1 MFYFE
6 GIMKS
11 NLFIPTKIKVGF
23 QERKDTFTGKLAYI
37 IYFDE
42 KGVLRKESSWEG
54 WRDKKIAAIEYDN
67 VPTRYVVNKGVDRYG
82 YFGSGRSIAR
92 IYDTRDFEFEISISN
107 LMGILMHSDVSKR
120 DIVEE
125 CVYAW
130 SGKDLVLLPV
140 NSTEYQES
148 VEYTKKQSLTLST
161 KSLVKGH
168 TYVAKKHDTSYLYIG
183 YYNWYYNGYRYSD
196 NININQQHKGKKH
209 VFYNLHNKTFETIS
223 MSALA
228 ECTSTDIP
236 ENFSNI
242 VEQFENSSNYKKIV
256 DFKLIKLDKLEYREK
271 EWQKASQD
279 AVNKQDNDNFHKK
292 YYQDKLE
299 NMGEYELYVLGRKFH
314 KKINNNTINVLE
326 FTCYNT
332 QEISYVSSYNYKIVN
347 TDKDFYTENQYRGVH
362 IYPISNRGY
371 GSYYNDAY
379 ATIKKLSLD
388 ENFFTQEKIMLKDLI
403 DFLFKNGYTNSIEY
417 IDSNNTVVNLV

>member
-1 MFYFE
+1 
-6 GIMKS
+6 MKS

-23 QERKDTFTGKLAYI
+23 QERKDTFTNKLAYV

-130 SGKDLVLLPV
+130 SGKDLVLLPI

-148 VEYTKKQSLTLST
+148 VEYTKKQSLSLST

-209 VFYNLHNKTFETIS
+209 VFYNLHSKTFETIS
-223 MSALA
+223 MTSLA
-228 ECTSTDIP
+228 ECTSTDILD
-236 ENFSNI
+236 NFSSI
-242 VEQFENSSNYKKIV
+242 IEQFENSSNYKKIV
-256 DFKLIKLDKLEYREK
+256 DFKLVKLDKLEYREK
-271 EWQKASQD
+271 DWQNTINAI
-279 AVNKQDNDNFHKK
+279 NKQDNDNFHKK

-299 NMGEYELYVLGRKFH
+299 NMGEYELYVLGKKFY
-314 KKINNNTINVLE
+314 KKINNNTINVFE
-326 FTCYNT
+326 FSCYNT
-332 QEISYVSSYNYKIVN
+332 QDISYVTSYEYKIVN
-347 TDKDFYTENQYRGVH
+347 TDKDFYTENQYRGVT

-371 GSYYNDAY
+371 GSNDAY

-388 ENFFTQEKIMLKDLI
+388 ENFFTQQTIMIKDLI
-403 DFLFKNGYTNSIEY
+403 DFLFKNGYTNYVEY
-417 IDSNNTVVNLV
+417 VDSNNTVVNLV